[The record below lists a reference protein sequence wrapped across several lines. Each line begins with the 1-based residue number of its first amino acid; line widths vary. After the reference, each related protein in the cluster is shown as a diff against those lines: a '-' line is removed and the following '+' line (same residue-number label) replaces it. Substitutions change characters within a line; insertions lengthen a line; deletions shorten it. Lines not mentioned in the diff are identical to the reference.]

1 MTDTQREIQ
10 FPAVATLIA
19 EERLHPLFQPIL
31 DVARCSIVAH
41 EGLIRGPAGSALH
54 LPNTLFPAAMAEG
67 LVSELEFAAAKVIF
81 TGYARN
87 RGSGLLFV
95 NFSARSVMDLESDRG
110 RRQFQATLEQCEI
123 PARSLVIEITE
134 HERVEDHH
142 TLAHAI
148 RFLRTIGVAVALDDF
163 GDGKSSL
170 RLWAELQPEYLK
182 IDRYFCHGIH
192 LDGKKVQTVKAMLQ
206 LAENFGSRVVAEGI
220 EDTSDLR
227 VVRDLGVAL
236 VQGYATGRPAAQ
248 PSAII
253 PAAAQSVLAAREIA
267 VFPESRRASQFAP
280 KAGQLLIDAPA
291 VTAASS
297 NQELLELFKL
307 NPQLH
312 AVAVLDQGRPI
323 GLLNRRRFTEQYMLP
338 YYPEIYGRK
347 SCTAFMDAD
356 PIVIEISQPLED
368 LVKVLTSEDQRYLN
382 DGFVLV
388 DAGRYAGLGT
398 AEQLVRSV
406 TELRIEAARHANPL
420 TFLPG
425 NIPISEHIR
434 RLIEGNYG
442 FAASYFDLNN
452 FKPFNDRF
460 GYWQG
465 DKMIRLLASLIV
477 SECDPQRDFA
487 GHVGGD
493 DFVVLFQSAD
503 WEKRC
508 TRIIARFNSAAL
520 DLFDPDSRSQGFI
533 EAEDRNGVCTRF
545 PLTTLSIGALYVEP
559 GAFQIPEDVAS
570 AAAAAKHRA
579 KRASGGLYVHAAA
592 SGWQIAADG
601 HSAAGP
607 EWAMTAS

>member
-1 MTDTQREIQ
+1 MTDAQREIQ

-54 LPNTLFPAAMAEG
+54 LPNALFPAAMAEG
-67 LVSELEFAAAKVIF
+67 LVNELEFAAAKVIF
-81 TGYARN
+81 TGYARS
-87 RGSGLLFV
+87 RGPGLLFV
-95 NFSARSVMDLESDRG
+95 NFSARSVMALESDGG
-110 RRQFQATLEQCEI
+110 RRQFQATLERCEI
-123 PARSLVIEITE
+123 PARSLVLEITE

-142 TLAHAI
+142 ILAHAI
-148 RFLRTIGVAVALDDF
+148 EFLRKIGVAVALDDF

-253 PAAAQSVLAAREIA
+253 PAAAQAVLAAREIA

-368 LVKVLTSEDQRYLN
+368 LVQVLTSEDQRYLN

-398 AEQLVRSV
+398 AERLVRSV

-477 SECDPQRDFA
+477 SECDSQRDFA

-520 DLFDPDSRSQGFI
+520 NLFDSDSRSLGFI

-559 GAFQIPEDVAS
+559 GTFQIPEDVAS

-579 KRASGGLYVHAAA
+579 KRASAGLYVHSGE
-592 SGWQIAADG
+592 SGWQIADVHG
-601 HSAAGP
+601 PAGP

>member
-1 MTDTQREIQ
+1 M
-10 FPAVATLIA
+10 
-19 EERLHPLFQPIL
+19 
-31 DVARCSIVAH
+31 
-41 EGLIRGPAGSALH
+41 
-54 LPNTLFPAAMAEG
+54 
-67 LVSELEFAAAKVIF
+67 
-81 TGYARN
+81 
-87 RGSGLLFV
+87 
-95 NFSARSVMDLESDRG
+95 
-110 RRQFQATLEQCEI
+110 

-134 HERVEDHH
+134 HERVEDHQI
-142 TLAHAI
+142 LAHAI
-148 RFLRTIGVAVALDDF
+148 RFLRRIGVAVALDDF

-170 RLWAELQPEYLK
+170 RLWAELQPEFLK
-182 IDRYFCHGIH
+182 MDRYFCHGIH

-206 LAENFGSRVVAEGI
+206 LAENFGSRVIAEGI
-220 EDTSDLR
+220 EDTADLR
-227 VVRDLGVAL
+227 VVRDLGVAF
-236 VQGYATGRPAAQ
+236 VQGYATGRPAAE
-248 PSAII
+248 PTDAI
-253 PAAAQSVLAAREIA
+253 PATALSVLSAREIA

-291 VTAASS
+291 VTAELS
-297 NQELLELFKL
+297 NQELLELFKQH
-307 NPQLH
+307 PQLH
-312 AVAVLDQGRPI
+312 AVAVVDQAVVDRGIPV
-323 GLLNRRRFTEQYMLP
+323 GLVNRRQFTEKYMLP

-356 PIVIEISQPLED
+356 PILIEISQPLED
-368 LVKVLTSEDQRYLN
+368 LVQILTSEDQRYLS

-434 RLIEGNYG
+434 RLIAGNYG
-442 FAASYFDLNN
+442 FAASYCDLNN

-503 WEKRC
+503 WERRC
-508 TRIIARFNSAAL
+508 MRIIARFNSAAL
-520 DLFDPDSRSQGFI
+520 ELFDPDARSRGFI
-533 EAEDRNGVCTRF
+533 EAEDRNGVCTSF
-545 PLTTLSIGALYVEP
+545 PLTTLSIGALYVQP
-559 GAFQIPEDVAS
+559 GTLHIPEDVAS
-570 AAAAAKHRA
+570 AAAEAKHRA
-579 KRASGGLYVHAAA
+579 KRASAGLYIHAAE
-592 SGWQIAADG
+592 SGRPVAANG
-601 HSAAGP
+601 HPGAAP